1 MAEVY
6 DGEGWCLSQGGK
18 RRYPRE
24 AAGPQ
29 KWGGEHRKEGKEG
42 KVRHLEGGLIWQERR
57 KEDKEKG
64 TGWRTWSLSKL
75 HPNISGE
82 SAERELW

>member
-1 MAEVY
+1 MLL
-6 DGEGWCLSQGGK
+6 DPQNGEEK
-18 RRYPRE
+18 
-24 AAGPQ
+24 
-29 KWGGEHRKEGKEG
+29 HRKEGKKTG

-75 HPNISGE
+75 HPNRSG
-82 SAERELW
+82 RECREGALIITLASRPTMAA